1 MEAANS
7 LRATRGLRC
16 EICST
21 SDKNTNRM
29 VVQCNAGDKD
39 ELGEIKNK
47 HADMTQDACAR
58 ALHVG
63 CAHYRPMQ
71 AALSHRKVI
80 GDNRKPQTFFFPGS
94 QEGKYSEPVSAVY
107 CIKHLGEIKM
117 CHKKQVGFAELTE
130 ILKKEKKAE
139 QETRKPEKTGYV
151 YVDALGGR
159 LSEDD
164 GGKPKK
170 NKKRK
175 KEKEKEKGL
184 EADPQK
190 EVRRKKKQ
198 DASLLSTT
206 TTTTTVAPPKT
217 SPVSPPPRLSPSS
230 PPTPQN
236 PLPTEAAPKK
246 AASPAVRKSSSK
258 KATPTPDNVW
268 GADGE
273 VEL

>member
-1 MEAANS
+1 VDFAKELES
-7 LRATRGLRC
+7 LRATKELHC
-16 EICST
+16 KICST
-21 SDKNTNRM
+21 SDKGTNRV
-29 VVQCNAGDKD
+29 VVQCNAGDKG
-39 ELGEIKNK
+39 ELPEIKNK

-63 CAHYRPMQ
+63 CAHYRPEQ

-117 CHKKQVGFAELTE
+117 CHKKKVGSFAELTE
-130 ILKKEKKAE
+130 ILKKEKKAQ
-139 QETRKPEKTGYV
+139 QETRTPEKTGYV
-151 YVDALGGR
+151 YIEVSGGR

-164 GGKPKK
+164 GGKP
-170 NKKRK
+170 KKRK

-184 EADPQK
+184 EANPQK
-190 EVRRKKKQ
+190 EVSRKKKQ

-217 SPVSPPPRLSPSS
+217 SPSPPPPRLSPSP

-268 GADGE
+268 GADG
-273 VEL
+273 